1 MIYFSGKI
9 PIVLDFLAR
18 DIANHLYALDTPF
31 DRRIKPFEYWNPTY
45 HYCHLITYTLL
56 ITSLVFELERTNNDS
71 RQIKV
76 AQPHQRGC

>member
-45 HYCHLITYTLL
+45 HYCHLIDHLYSPDYFAGLWTGK
-56 ITSLVFELERTNNDS
+56 N
-71 RQIKV
+71 
-76 AQPHQRGC
+76 